1 MCITLEMSLATEV
14 AGASGGVVGC
24 FGDVMDRSGGVSG
37 GARGT
42 VVMGRSGLLFG
53 CGEGLWRQLAPVLK
67 RRDGYAGAQSTA

>member
-1 MCITLEMSLATEV
+1 MCLTLEMSLATEV

-24 FGDVMDRSGGVSG
+24 SGDVMDRSGGVFG

-53 CGEGLWRQLAPVLK
+53 AGEGLWRQLAPLLK
-67 RRDGYAGAQSTA
+67 RRGGYAGAQSTD

>member
-1 MCITLEMSLATEV
+1 MHHPRNV
-14 AGASGGVVGC
+14 VGHGGGGGVW
-24 FGDVMDRSGGVSG
+24 RSRGVLWGRDGSLG
-37 GARGT
+37 WCLWGARGT